1 MRSILLAF
9 LLLVFAVQGLTVA
22 VGGNLLAQAAAQD
35 YGHEEGGAA
44 DSVQAPVD
52 ADIEEMSDY
61 VAAAMA
67 AAQPDRPRT
76 STPQSAQHPESI
88 DLPRAPPP
96 PRA

>member
-1 MRSILLAF
+1 MRSFLLAF
-9 LLLVFAVQGLTVA
+9 LLLVFSVQGLTVA
-22 VGGNLLAQAAAQD
+22 IGGNVLAQAAAQD
-35 YGHEEGGAA
+35 GGQEEDDAT
-44 DSVQAPVD
+44 DIVQAAVD

-67 AAQPDRPRT
+67 AAQPDRPGT
-76 STPQSAQHPESI
+76 SAPAAARHPESI